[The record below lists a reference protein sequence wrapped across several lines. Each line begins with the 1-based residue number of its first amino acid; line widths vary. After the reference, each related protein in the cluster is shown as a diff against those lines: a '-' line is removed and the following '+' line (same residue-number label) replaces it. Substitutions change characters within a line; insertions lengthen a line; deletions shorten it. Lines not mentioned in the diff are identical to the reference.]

1 MDVSSLST
9 ITMASAAAVQLP
21 VAMEAQVAMLRELA
35 ESQQEIAQ
43 LLVESG
49 LGQSIDVMA

>member
-1 MDVSSLST
+1 MDVSSIST
-9 ITMASAAAVQLP
+9 TPMASAAATALP

-35 ESQQEIAQ
+35 ESQQEVAQ

-49 LGQSIDVMA
+49 LGQTIDVMA